1 MNNVVLIGRLTRDP
15 EMRYT
20 TGANQMA
27 VTTFTLAIDRP
38 ARAGQEKQTD
48 FIRVTVFGRQA
59 ENCDRYLAKGRQ
71 AAVQGRIQ
79 TGSYTNKDGQTV
91 YTTDIVANNV
101 EFLGGGQGRNDGQG
115 GGSYQ
120 NQYQQPAP
128 AQDYDVPEGFQA
140 VSDDDIPF

>member
-1 MNNVVLIGRLTRDP
+1 MNSVILIGRLTKDP
-15 EMRYT
+15 EMKYT
-20 TGANQMA
+20 TGQNQMA

-38 ARAGQEKQTD
+38 ARQGQEKQTD
-48 FIRVTVFGRQA
+48 FIRITTFGRMA
-59 ENCDRYLAKGRQ
+59 ENCDRYLAKGRR

-91 YTTDIVANNV
+91 YTTDVVAGNV
-101 EFLGGGQGRNDGQG
+101 EFLEYGQNGNNRQS

-120 NQYQQPAP
+120 SQSSQQGH